1 MQAFIELT
9 RTFSNDD
16 GNGTVNVTNKVWLS
30 CVEIIFFKFRTID
43 LFTDTAAI
51 LN

>member
-1 MQAFIELT
+1 MTKEKDFFLSLSLHLRLT
-9 RTFSNDD
+9 LYILLFFSYNI
-16 GNGTVNVTNKVWLS
+16 V
-30 CVEIIFFKFRTID
+30 CTID

>member
-1 MQAFIELT
+1 MLMKDLLGHV
-9 RTFSNDD
+9 S
-16 GNGTVNVTNKVWLS
+16 
-30 CVEIIFFKFRTID
+30 FRKSRMRFEQVVIAQSID